1 MKKKIL
7 FLVITTATIFS
18 SMITGFAES
27 VTNPQVVQN
36 AFSFKFMLKSFFRC
50 NSAIIVAVAVF
61 VLFVLLMIFGK
72 KLKRKLDKS
81 TASQLINTFIL
92 FFSVSGIACL
102 AMAFATDGETW
113 SNLMHKTPN
122 TQLLYTQFED
132 YIINLQSAGSQQ
144 FHETAATN
152 TPFSL
157 LIYFILAQFLPTNL
171 LFSNPIVSYVQIL
184 KDQTFMYLYLILV
197 MFCVVILYRLNR
209 SVLRNNGL
217 NMRDEV
223 IAFLFAV
230 SYPAIFC
237 IEKGNITSFSIVLVM
252 IFITLRGSEK
262 NLIKELSLLAIAASA
277 AITPYTLAFA
287 LLLFD
292 EKSKQSALRFV
303 RTVLYFLILFITPAV
318 FTGFGNLLTYAKAFI
333 SVSADGF
340 IPGNMSIVNI
350 LHFFGISN
358 TIVIYAIILLTDAIA
373 VLAMMM
379 LPAMWQKTAA
389 ATYII
394 LNVFAFSD
402 ASAAMFVF
410 IPLVF
415 LFAEKQHKASS
426 WVYMLTFALLITP
439 FPEWFKADI
448 NQFTIFLAS
457 FGISDIQNA
466 NNLISPAATQ
476 FILIILFYQ
485 IINRM
490 KSKKLAKQ
498 ETPAEQ
504 ISDN

>member
-18 SMITGFAES
+18 SAITGFAES

-36 AFSFKFMLKSFFRC
+36 GFSFKFMFKSFFESD
-50 NSAIIVAVAVF
+50 SAVIVAAAVL
-61 VLFVLLMIFGK
+61 VLFLLLLIFRK
-72 KLKRKLDKS
+72 KLKRKLDNT

-113 SNLMHKTPN
+113 SNLMHTN
-122 TQLLYTQFED
+122 TETNLILTQFED
-132 YIINLQSAGSQQ
+132 YILNLQSAGSRQ
-144 FHETAATN
+144 FYETATTN
-152 TPFSL
+152 TPFSHL
-157 LIYFILAQFLPTNL
+157 VYFILAQFLPTNL
-171 LFSNPIVSYVQIL
+171 LFSNPAVIYAQIL

-197 MFCVVILYRLNR
+197 MFCVVLLYRMNR

-223 IAFLFAV
+223 VAFLFAV

-262 NLIKELSLLAIAASA
+262 SLLKELSLLAIAVSA
-277 AITPYTLAFA
+277 AITPYTLIFA

-292 EKSKQSALRFV
+292 EKGKQAVLKFA

-318 FTGFGNLLTYAKAFI
+318 FTGFGNLLTYTKAFLD
-333 SVSADGF
+333 VSAKGF
-340 IPGNMSIVNI
+340 IPGNMSIVNL

-379 LPAMWQKTAA
+379 LPNMWQKTAA

-415 LFAEKQHKASS
+415 LFAEKEHKASG

-439 FPEWFKADI
+439 FPEWFRADI
-448 NQFTIFLAS
+448 NRFSIFLTS

-466 NNLISPAATQ
+466 NNLISTAATQ

-485 IINRM
+485 IIRKM

-498 ETPAEQ
+498 EIPTEQ

>member
-7 FLVITTATIFS
+7 FLAITTATIFS
-18 SMITGFAES
+18 SVITGFAES
-27 VTNPQVVQN
+27 ATNPQVVQN
-36 AFSFKFMLKSFFRC
+36 GFSFKFMLKSFFGC
-50 NSAIIVAVAVF
+50 NSAVIVAAAVL
-61 VLFVLLMIFGK
+61 VLFLILMIFRK

-102 AMAFATDGETW
+102 AMAFATDGATW
-113 SNLMHKTPN
+113 SNLMHTNPDAK
-122 TQLLYTQFED
+122 QVLTQFED
-132 YIINLQSAGSQQ
+132 YILNLQSAGSQQ
-144 FHETAATN
+144 FYKTAATN
-152 TPFSL
+152 TPFSH
-157 LIYFILAQFLPTNL
+157 LIYFILAQFLPPNL
-171 LFSNPIVSYVQIL
+171 VLNDSIVSYGQIMH
-184 KDQTFMYLYLILV
+184 DQTFMYLYLILI
-197 MFCVVILYRLNR
+197 MFCVVLLYRMNR

-217 NMRDEV
+217 NMRDEIV
-223 IAFLFAV
+223 AFLFAV

-252 IFITLRGSEK
+252 IFITLRNSEK
-262 NLIKELSLLAIAASA
+262 HLIKELSLLAIAASA
-277 AITPYTLAFA
+277 AITPYTLIFA
-287 LLLFD
+287 LLLFE
-292 EKSKQSALRFV
+292 EKSKQAALKFA

-318 FTGFGNLLTYAKAFI
+318 FTGFGNILTYAKAFV

-340 IPGNMSIVNI
+340 IPGNMSIVNL

-358 TIVIYAIILLTDAIA
+358 TIVIYAIIFLTDAIA

-379 LPAMWQKTAA
+379 LPGMWQKTAA

-402 ASAAMFVF
+402 ASSAMFVF

-415 LFAEKQHKASS
+415 LFAQKEQKASG
-426 WVYMLTFALLITP
+426 WVFMITFALLITP
-439 FPEWFKADI
+439 FPEWFRADI
-448 NQFTIFLAS
+448 NRFTIFLSS

-466 NNLISPAATQ
+466 NNLISLAATQ

-485 IINRM
+485 LISKM
-490 KSKKLAKQ
+490 KSKKLKKQ
-498 ETPAEQ
+498 ETAAEQ